1 MSMDRL
7 VNALKGSAAALDQR
21 IGQPRFATVISVN
34 PDSYTVR
41 VQLQPENVVTGWL
54 PVLSPWIGAG
64 WGWTAPPAPGD
75 QVLVIPQ
82 EGDAEHGVVA
92 GCSFSDAQRPPATPV
107 GEIWITHQTGS
118 SLRLLND
125 GTVRISGDLHVDGNV
140 YVSND
145 IADGHGALSSLRV
158 HYDAHT
164 HTDSHGDVT
173 GIPTPQD

>member
-1 MSMDRL
+1 MDQFWNMVKANAAGLDGQGGVARFGL
-7 VNALKGSAAALDQR
+7 VSSFDPNAYAA
-21 IGQPRFATVISVN
+21 
-34 PDSYTVR
+34 R
-41 VQLQPENVVTGWL
+41 VLIQPENVLTGWL
-54 PVLSPWIGAG
+54 PVVSPWVGAG
-64 WGWTAPPAPGD
+64 WGLAAPLTPGA
-75 QVLVIPQ
+75 QVLVVAQ

-118 SLRLLND
+118 RLRLLND